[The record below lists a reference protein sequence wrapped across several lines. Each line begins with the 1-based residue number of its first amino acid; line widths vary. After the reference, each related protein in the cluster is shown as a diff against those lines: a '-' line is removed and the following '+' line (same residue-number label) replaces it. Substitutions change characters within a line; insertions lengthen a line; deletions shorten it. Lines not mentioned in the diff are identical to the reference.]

1 MTGRKKL
8 DPNRCPWNQSPSL
21 NHLVELLAYFVI
33 GQAEEKSVRLALQ
46 ENGICCKFKFKCTF
60 WKLRDCKQKYF
71 CIEKKIRLEKLLS
84 PAAENQNQNG
94 QKPGKLNLSQFVLVL
109 KKKLNRTEASTFTPG
124 RYQE

>member
-1 MTGRKKL
+1 MPVEPKSLTQPLGRTS
-8 DPNRCPWNQSPSL
+8 R
-21 NHLVELLAYFVI
+21 LLRLGTNDNIV
-33 GQAEEKSVRLALQ
+33 QLEEKSVRLALQ

-109 KKKLNRTEASTFTPG
+109 KKQLNRTEASTFTPG